1 LATTVV
7 LIALALGFAFQGLRE
22 SITFFYSPTDLQ
34 ACTLSPNTTI
44 RLGGVVAEHSVRRA
58 AGQSGATTIFD
69 VTDFQATCQVHYQ
82 GDLPD
87 LFREGQG
94 VVVEG
99 RMLKPGE
106 MHAVTVLAKHDETY
120 MPPEVA
126 DAIQR
131 AGVWRAGAE
140 PMGQGGQEG
149 VGK

>member
-1 LATTVV
+1 LAATVV
-7 LIALALGFAFQGLRE
+7 LVALALGFAFQGLRE

-34 ACTLSPNTTI
+34 TCTLSPQVTI
-44 RLGGVVAEHSVRRA
+44 RLGGVVAEHSVRR
-58 AGQSGATTIFD
+58 SGDTTLFD

-106 MHAVTVLAKHDETY
+106 MRAVTVLAKHDETY

-126 DAIQR
+126 DAIKR
-131 AGVWRAGAE
+131 AGVWRAGQVNKE
-140 PMGQGGQEG
+140 EG
-149 VGK
+149 VRK